1 MKVKFVEKNYK
12 IADRFKEV
20 VTSKLEKLDKYFG
33 SGASATVACVKQ
45 NKIEKLEITVT
56 NKGLLFRSEVSG
68 ENMYNNIDLALPKL
82 EKQIVRN
89 REKKLDSKK
98 KKVVDESLEFLYEM
112 PEIELPEIYKKKV
125 FNIDPM
131 LVEDAKYALERLDHN
146 FYIFLNAES
155 GKVNVLYRRN
165 DGKYGL
171 IEVNY

>member
-1 MKVKFVEKNYK
+1 MKIKFVEKNYK

-89 REKKLDSKK
+89 REKKLNSKK

>member
-68 ENMYNNIDLALPKL
+68 ENMYNNIDIALPKL

-165 DGKYGL
+165 DGEYGL